1 MRFKNVA
8 TGVAAVLAA
17 FSGVSISM
25 SPLSA
30 MGENPVFDGW
40 YADPEGGIYDDIYW
54 IFPTWSDDLRALVP
68 FDDGE
73 IYQEVIYFR
82 FTFRPFQTSRQD
94 IATGCRDRHRGRSSF
109 RYEYSRHK

>member
-40 YADPEGGIYDDIYW
+40 YADPEGG
-54 IFPTWSDDLRALVP
+54 L
-68 FDDGE
+68 
-73 IYQEVIYFR
+73 
-82 FTFRPFQTSRQD
+82 
-94 IATGCRDRHRGRSSF
+94 
-109 RYEYSRHK
+109 HKPR